1 MGKKDKKKGK
11 GAEKAQAKALKKAQ
25 KNDGGKDMEEL
36 EALINQ
42 FKEQDR
48 KENTVS
54 ETALEVPPS
63 PRSHAT
69 FLAHPEKDFLVLFG
83 GEYFNGKVTEMLNQ
97 VCLYNIKVRFRK
109 LELDSLFER
118 SLHVVEWQLKYF
130 LSRILLDEL
139 VILFLAG

>member
-83 GEYFNGKVTEMLNQ
+83 GEYFNGKVTEMFNQ
-97 VCLYNIKVRFRK
+97 ICLYNIKVRK
-109 LELDSLFER
+109 S
-118 SLHVVEWQLKYF
+118 SGHF
-130 LSRILLDEL
+130 LSGNFGHFFFSTR
-139 VILFLAG
+139 VIDSSGLIFAT

>member
-83 GEYFNGKVTEMLNQ
+83 GEYFNGKVTEMFNQ
-97 VCLYNIKVRFRK
+97 ICLYNIKVRKSSGLIKR
-109 LELDSLFER
+109 
-118 SLHVVEWQLKYF
+118 
-130 LSRILLDEL
+130 
-139 VILFLAG
+139 